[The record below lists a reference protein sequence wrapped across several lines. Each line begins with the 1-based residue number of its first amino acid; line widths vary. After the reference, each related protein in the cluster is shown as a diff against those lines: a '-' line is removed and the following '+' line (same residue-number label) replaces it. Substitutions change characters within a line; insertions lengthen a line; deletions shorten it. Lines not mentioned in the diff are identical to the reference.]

1 MLTFCF
7 VPRMRYSTEG
17 SRTDGKRVSVP
28 FLDLHAPIIGS
39 SSLDDVVSA
48 EERRAVAKEI
58 RANWRHIGEAL
69 GPDPKFRASDLDGF
83 EEKGN
88 NRDRA
93 QAMLDAWAERH
104 HKGAT
109 RKMLILALKEEGY
122 GAFILKVFKCDPDS
136 VTAQPSPPSQDSES
150 TSKAMLFL
158 FL

>member
-48 EERRAVAKEI
+48 EERIAVAREI
-58 RANWRHIGEAL
+58 GAKWRRVGQAL
-69 GPDPKFRASDLDGF
+69 GPDPKFRVSDLDSFG
-83 EEKGN
+83 EKEN

-93 QAMLDAWAERH
+93 QAMLDDWAEKH
-104 HKGAT
+104 HKRAT
-109 RKMLILALKEEGY
+109 RKMLILALKKEGY
-122 GAFILKVFKCDPDS
+122 GALISEVFGHDSDS